1 MKTMN
6 KDTLHHYEIA
16 LDTASFIHDQ
26 ALFAI
31 EIRMGYF
38 DIAAEEGKI
47 YPDEVDIDRIVGR
60 IENASK
66 RLEHMLNELKRE
78 IFEEEKGEERDGTE
92 NCDQR

>member
-1 MKTMN
+1 MN
-6 KDTLHHYEIA
+6 KDTLHHYEKA

-26 ALFAI
+26 ALFAN

-38 DIAAEEGKI
+38 DSAVEERRI
-47 YPDEVDIDRIVGR
+47 HPSEVDIDRIACR
-60 IENASK
+60 IENASM
-66 RLEHMLNELKRE
+66 RLEHMLHELKKE